1 MRIGKIYVLTWF
13 VSIGAA
19 VGLYFAGLLN
29 ETLGLVAAFYFSAL
43 FFAAP
48 VVVLPAW
55 LDRFYS
61 PKRAKA

>member
-13 VSIGAA
+13 VSIAVA
-19 VGLYFAGLLN
+19 VGLFLAGLLD
-29 ETLGLVAAFYFSAL
+29 ETLGLVAGFYFSAL

-55 LDRFYS
+55 LDRFFS
-61 PKRAKA
+61 PKLRTA